1 MALASDGEDGE
12 DGEAEGDCGEEAEVV
27 DRDEEAAEDHHGEV
41 AEVAEVADRDEEAAG
56 DHHGEEEA
64 AAAGEEEKEEDHH
77 GEEAA
82 TAEEG
87 EEEEASLKE
96 LWSGMAMMRPQAQSL
111 GKGSKGGRPV
121 ELVAEEERPAISL
134 RHWPVANIDDVTA
147 RVLETVKMAGGGGMV
162 DVSSNTR
169 SAWRSNWVAAWSGWT
184 T

>member
-1 MALASDGEDGE
+1 MRLQRYSPYWLRRLVAVLADQL
-12 DGEAEGDCGEEAEVV
+12 
-27 DRDEEAAEDHHGEV
+27 EEAAVEGHQHHP
-41 AEVAEVADRDEEAAG
+41 
-56 DHHGEEEA
+56 GEEV
-64 AAAGEEEKEEDHH
+64 
-77 GEEAA
+77 
-82 TAEEG
+82 EEG
-87 EEEEASLKE
+87 AEEEASLKE

-134 RHWPVANIDDVTA
+134 RHWPVANIDDVPA